1 MTRTRGIIT
10 AMSMAGPAAMLAFAP
25 FAHADP
31 APQAVV
37 SPAQTIENLAHEGYD
52 VQFNWVDGEPANLP
66 LGMCTVSG
74 VNSAPKPVATVS
86 IDCPSDS

>member
-1 MTRTRGIIT
+1 MACTRGIIT
-10 AMSMAGPAAMLAFAP
+10 ALSVAGPAAVLAFAP

-31 APQAVV
+31 PPQAVV

-52 VQFNWVDGEPANLP
+52 VQFNWVDGEAANMP
-66 LGMCTVSG
+66 LGMCSVSG
-74 VNSAPKPVATVS
+74 VNTATKPVATVS